1 MHTRTEPEE
10 SQLLWVRGEL
20 NPISAPGFPSRD
32 EMPALPQLDHC
43 PAQGKATPP
52 CASLCAF
59 LLQQTFSGRNNCMS
73 VIYHCPLDI
82 WWLMQQISKYSH
94 NAVVFQELLAM
105 ETQGHLRG
113 DEWEG

>member
-1 MHTRTEPEE
+1 MPE
-10 SQLLWVRGEL
+10 
-20 NPISAPGFPSRD
+20 
-32 EMPALPQLDHC
+32 LPQLDHF
-43 PAQGKATPP
+43 PAQRKATPP

-59 LLQQTFSGRNNCMS
+59 SLQQTLSGTTNPMS
-73 VIYHCPLDI
+73 GIGHRPLHI

-94 NAVVFQELLAM
+94 NAVVFQELLAV

>member
-1 MHTRTEPEE
+1 
-10 SQLLWVRGEL
+10 
-20 NPISAPGFPSRD
+20 
-32 EMPALPQLDHC
+32 
-43 PAQGKATPP
+43 
-52 CASLCAF
+52 
-59 LLQQTFSGRNNCMS
+59 MS

-82 WWLMQQISKYSH
+82 WWLIQQISKYSH

>member
-1 MHTRTEPEE
+1 
-10 SQLLWVRGEL
+10 
-20 NPISAPGFPSRD
+20 
-32 EMPALPQLDHC
+32 
-43 PAQGKATPP
+43 
-52 CASLCAF
+52 
-59 LLQQTFSGRNNCMS
+59 MS

-82 WWLMQQISKYSH
+82 CWLIQQISKYSN